1 MTWTTQYFHEFRD
14 TNDFLCR
21 VDIMKDAAA
30 LDTELEGEP
39 SPFKIIYP
47 GIKDKLDPVRG
58 SGVELN
64 LYSAT
69 DRQLLNLFTAD
80 IQEYRIKYWVDDI
93 WNNHN
98 LTWFGYL
105 DSEQYSEDYSSLTDY
120 PVQFTGNNG
129 LGLLDKIKFY
139 DTGDIPYTGLKTQW
153 DVLEIILTK
162 WGLLDLVTK
171 IKVYL
176 STTSDYITPIA
187 EETIFHDTY
196 VSCANYYD
204 EDGEPM
210 SCREVLEAILRPYG
224 AFLTMIGTEIL
235 ITDLHTLATDAGYT
249 WKVYDNTLTYDTT
262 EASETI
268 GDIETIGYYKGGAK
282 LDMQS
287 GRNTQ
292 VVKYSPYAPDEL
304 DSRIQWNGLPEGEGS
319 NMTFETGSEPTFV
332 EVDYG
337 WDSTFWST
345 DGIDPESHDI
355 TAIDGWT
362 FIGAGSPA
370 FKVAGMKEDEDGSPE
385 FIIRKDC
392 LNYWIDDPDESYFDD
407 DHSEVTFDLPYVIG
421 NTGYYIKITGQ
432 ILPLT
437 RLDKYHQGS
446 FPARGDFNH
455 VALLARLRI
464 GDFLYSA
471 GTYSWIP
478 YPETI
483 TTDHQF
489 RIFGGSEDGNCV
501 NQWNSFK
508 TIHWAFTN
516 SVKHPVTEDA
526 IYIYVDEGIHGK
538 VSLEITMMEYAYIG
552 ATANDYQTKCMR
564 EIWLKDIKIEIV
576 QNPSFEP
583 ISGDIEYTGEII
595 KSWKEEGKKVT
606 LYHGNSTVGS
616 PFDNAGLIY
625 DSGAGVYKFIP
636 DWSRGSLTDVTIEK
650 LLLNTIQSNYETK
663 TTKLSVNINNS
674 SHLPFLRVED
684 DSYLSGQM
692 LMFAGGTIDCA
703 HNSLECSLMEIK
715 PDTLTL

>member
-1 MTWTTQYFHEFRD
+1 MAWTTQYFHEFRD
-14 TNDFLCR
+14 TNDVLCR
-21 VDIMKDAAA
+21 VDILKNAAA
-30 LDTELEGEP
+30 GDVELEGQA

-47 GIKDKLDPVRG
+47 EIADKLEPVRG
-58 SGVELN
+58 SGCELN

-69 DRQLLNLFTAD
+69 DRQLLSLFTVD
-80 IQEYRIKYWVDDI
+80 IQEYRIKYSIATAVI
-93 WNNHN
+93 
-98 LTWFGYL
+98 WFGYL

-129 LGLLDKIKFY
+129 LGILDKIKFL
-139 DTGDIPYTGLKTQW
+139 DSGDPYTGLKTQW
-153 DVLEIILTK
+153 EVLEIILTK
-162 WGLLDLVTK
+162 WGLLDLVTA
-171 IKVYL
+171 IKVKIA
-176 STTSDYITPIA
+176 TISDAFTIGA
-187 EETIFHDTY
+187 KETIFHKTY

-210 SCREVLEAILRPYG
+210 SCREVLEAILAPYG
-224 AFLTMIGTEIL
+224 AFITVIGTEVL
-235 ITDLHTLATDAGYT
+235 ITDLHTLGTDAGFT

-262 EASETI
+262 ESSETI
-268 GDIETIGYYKGGAK
+268 GDIETIGYYEGGAK
-282 LDMQS
+282 LDMAA

-292 VVKYSPYAPDEL
+292 TIKYSPYAPDEL
-304 DSRIQWNGLPEGEGS
+304 DSRIPWNGLPEGEGS
-319 NMTFETGSEPTFV
+319 NMTFETGSEPTFI
-332 EVDYG
+332 EVDPG

-355 TAIDGWT
+355 LTLDGWT
-362 FIGAGSPA
+362 FTGAGSPA
-370 FKVAGMKEDEDGSPE
+370 YKVAGMKEDQNASPE

-392 LNYWIDDPDESYFDD
+392 LNHDEFIVHTYFDD
-407 DHSEVTFDLPYVIG
+407 DHSEVTFDVPYVIG

-437 RLDKYHQGS
+437 RPDKYHEGS
-446 FPARGDFNH
+446 FPDYGDFNH

-471 GTYSWIP
+471 GTYSWIA
-478 YPETI
+478 YPGTI

-501 NQWNSFK
+501 NQWNNFK
-508 TIHWAFTN
+508 TIHWPFTN
-516 SVKHPVTEDA
+516 SIKHPVTEDA

-538 VSLEITMMEYAYIG
+538 VSLEITMQEYAYIG
-552 ATANDYQTKCMR
+552 CTANDYQTHLMR

-595 KSWKEEGKKVT
+595 KSWKDEGKKVT

-625 DSGAGVYKFIP
+625 DSGSGVYKFIP
-636 DWSRGSLTDVTIEK
+636 DWLRGSLTDVTIEK

-684 DSYLSGQM
+684 DTYLSGQM
-692 LMFAGGTIDCA
+692 LMFAGGTIDCVN
-703 HNSLECSLMEIK
+703 NSMECSLVEIK
-715 PDTLTL
+715 SDTLTL